1 MRVTSHP
8 QCASCE
14 HATASTYTHR
24 YRRHTNN
31 THARVIVIMHVDNLE
46 VAINAHLP
54 DILRRADLEKSTV
67 KTLQKELE
75 SKLLMSLD
83 TKKNYIRDQVR
94 GDGCGAC
101 VRGVR
106 R

>member
-1 MRVTSHP
+1 
-8 QCASCE
+8 
-14 HATASTYTHR
+14 
-24 YRRHTNN
+24 
-31 THARVIVIMHVDNLE
+31 MHVDNLE

-94 GDGCGAC
+94 GDG
-101 VRGVR
+101 
-106 R
+106 

>member
-24 YRRHTNN
+24 YRR
-31 THARVIVIMHVDNLE
+31 HARVIVIMHVDNLE

-94 GDGCGAC
+94 D
-101 VRGVR
+101 
-106 R
+106 

>member
-1 MRVTSHP
+1 
-8 QCASCE
+8 
-14 HATASTYTHR
+14 
-24 YRRHTNN
+24 
-31 THARVIVIMHVDNLE
+31 MHVDNLE

-94 GDGCGAC
+94 D
-101 VRGVR
+101 
-106 R
+106 

>member
-1 MRVTSHP
+1 MHRWASPIVSSTVRVVRAHD
-8 QCASCE
+8 CE
-14 HATASTYTHR
+14 RIGARTHEQ
-24 YRRHTNN
+24 HTD
-31 THARVIVIMHVDNLE
+31 IMHVDNLE